1 MNLKEHLSLVL
12 EVAGIRRDQWAALAN
27 AKENSLPDWS
37 PDDTISEL
45 WEVWGA
51 MSEDSE
57 HNEAQ
62 NLTDTITQ
70 SINYVQAYEIDGLTT
85 YGFIGDDM
93 PTCPT
98 CGTRADIVWLFDDEL
113 QRLKCLN
120 HKCALEFMG
129 EWEEEKP

>member
-98 CGTRADIVWLFDDEL
+98 
-113 QRLKCLN
+113 
-120 HKCALEFMG
+120 
-129 EWEEEKP
+129 